1 MIDERRASTEI
12 SVEALLDSSLYAE
25 IIDGV
30 VVADVADDLAD
41 ERFVRGHFAAFDHAA
56 EVIAKDSFELF
67 VIK

>member
-41 ERFVRGHFAAFDHAA
+41 ERFVRGHFGAFDHAA